1 MNINKLSERGPHTH
15 LQRYIRQ
22 KVQRFVKANEKKR
35 KKRNIF
41 FSTGVICMGVKPPR
55 HD

>member
-41 FSTGVICMGVKPPR
+41 FFNWRYMYGRQTSKT
-55 HD
+55 